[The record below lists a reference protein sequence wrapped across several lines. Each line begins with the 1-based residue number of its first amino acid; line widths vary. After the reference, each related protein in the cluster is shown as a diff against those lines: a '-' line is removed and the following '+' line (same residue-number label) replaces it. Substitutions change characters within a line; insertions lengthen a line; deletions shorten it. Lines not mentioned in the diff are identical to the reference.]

1 MRRHKQHYFEQVEVN
16 PNLYRIV
23 MIRRKP
29 KKRSRIRKCMYW
41 AWQLQSDKQF
51 IKKYYKDE
59 TDGYISN

>member
-1 MRRHKQHYFEQVEVN
+1 MKSHKQHYFEQVEVN

-41 AWQLQSDKQF
+41 AWHYQSDKQYA
-51 IKKYYKDE
+51 KKFGDNY
-59 TDGYISN
+59 